1 MLQTDDTSNHALD
14 KRMRRT
20 LSRGR
25 VALTYPAG
33 CPTVPL
39 YLFDPAV
46 LEGPLTHDEAQA
58 VVAEPAYWSFCWA
71 SGQVLA
77 QYILDH
83 PELVAGKRVID
94 FGAGSGVVAIASAR
108 AGAREVVACD
118 IDPDALAAV
127 EANARLN
134 KVEVRLCYD
143 WAARSGDF
151 DLITAADVLYDPD
164 NRPLLGHFRKVAP
177 QVLLAD
183 SRVRDLGDAR
193 YALQTVREGRTW
205 PDLHEFEEFNRVRI
219 YLADEASE
227 RP

>member
-1 MLQTDDTSNHALD
+1 
-14 KRMRRT
+14 MRRT

-25 VALTYPAG
+25 VALTHPAG
-33 CPTVPL
+33 CPAVPL
-39 YLFDPAV
+39 YLFDPLV

-83 PELVAGKRVID
+83 PALVAGKRVID
-94 FGAGSGVVAIASAR
+94 FGAGSGIVAIAAAK

-127 EANARLN
+127 AANARVN
-134 KVEVRLCYD
+134 GVAVSLCDD
-143 WAARSGDF
+143 WTTRGGDF
-151 DLITAADVLYDPD
+151 DLITAADVLYDPE
-164 NRPLLGHFRKVAP
+164 NRPLLGHFREVAP

-193 YALQTVREGRTW
+193 YILQTVREGRTW

-219 YLADEASE
+219 YLAGETAVG
-227 RP
+227 PQ